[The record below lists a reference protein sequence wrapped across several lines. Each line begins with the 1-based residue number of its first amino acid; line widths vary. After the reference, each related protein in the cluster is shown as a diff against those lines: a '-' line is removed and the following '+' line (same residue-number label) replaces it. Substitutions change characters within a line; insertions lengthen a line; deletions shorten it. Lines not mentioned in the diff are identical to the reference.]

1 MVLGEGHDYLFC
13 KPFPSLERSVP
24 LPRLSVLHVIPSERL
39 SLPVTTGD
47 ISFRLT
53 HYPTGS
59 FRIPSPG
66 RPKSEVPLKE
76 PFIDVGKRVHD
87 VNDPHARNNY
97 RIVVIIPT
105 DVEKLDISDYEKSTR
120 INWTFVE
127 DESSNYGGDERR
139 GRWEET
145 ELWP

>member
-1 MVLGEGHDYLFC
+1 M
-13 KPFPSLERSVP
+13 
-24 LPRLSVLHVIPSERL
+24 
-39 SLPVTTGD
+39 
-47 ISFRLT
+47 
-53 HYPTGS
+53 
-59 FRIPSPG
+59 
-66 RPKSEVPLKE
+66 
-76 PFIDVGKRVHD
+76 
-87 VNDPHARNNY
+87 NDPHARNNY

>member
-1 MVLGEGHDYLFC
+1 MVLGEGHDSLFC
-13 KPFPSLERSVP
+13 KPFPSFERFVP

-47 ISFRLT
+47 ISFLFT

-66 RPKSEVPLKE
+66 RPKSEVLLKE
-76 PFIDVGKRVHD
+76 PFIDVGEKVHD
-87 VNDPHARNNY
+87 VNDPHARKNY
-97 RIVVIIPT
+97 RVVVIIPA
-105 DVEKLDISDYEKSTR
+105 DVERLDISDYEKPTR
-120 INWTFVE
+120 INWSFVE
-127 DESSNYGGDERR
+127 DKSASCGGDERR